1 MTSAIA
7 LLRSARAGS
16 PASVQYQPPDPCRYD
31 FFQGQPDPGAYP
43 VAELRAAFNAVF
55 DDEGITACKYQGAGG
70 RAEMAYGFVGLRE
83 EIARL
88 LNARDAV
95 VSGSRALDASN
106 VMVVNGSSQGLSLA
120 VSAFIDPGDGVIL
133 EQASFGAVL
142 GYLQQAGAE
151 VRTVPMDRDG
161 MDLDALVARLTELKA
176 AGHRVKL
183 VYTIATFQLPT
194 GSVLSLERRQR
205 LIALA
210 REWDFMI
217 LEDNCYYAFHFD
229 APPPPTLLAL
239 DLAQADGGGRVL
251 QSDSC
256 SKTIAPGLRIGWMA
270 GHPDALKALAAVR
283 QDLGVSQI
291 TTRALAR
298 YLASGSYAPNVE
310 HARLL
315 LKQKRDAGV
324 AALRKHC
331 GQWVTFD
338 TPPGGIYF
346 WLEMSEAI
354 DWPKVPAAAAA
365 EGIALRAG
373 ELFSNDP
380 RAERFVRLA
389 WAHMSIQDIEDGIA
403 LFGKVLARCAGK

>member
-1 MTSAIA
+1 MNTPATS
-7 LLRSARAGS
+7 LRSVRAKGI
-16 PASVQYQPPDPCRYD
+16 AGTAQYQPPDPCRYD
-31 FFQGQPDPGAYP
+31 FFQGQPDPAVYP

-55 DDEGITACKYQGAGG
+55 DKDGITACKYQGPGG
-70 RAEMAYGFVGLRE
+70 RAEMGYGFTGLRE
-83 EIARL
+83 EIAGL
-88 LNARDAV
+88 INARDAAA
-95 VSGSRALDASN
+95 GSRALAATN
-106 VMVVNGSSQGLSLA
+106 IMVVNGSSQGLGLA
-120 VSAFIDPGDGVIL
+120 VSAFIDAGDGVIL

-142 GYLQQAGAE
+142 GYLQQAGAV
-151 VRTVPMDRDG
+151 VRTVPLDRDG
-161 MDLDALVARLTELKA
+161 MDLDALVERLAELKA

-194 GSVLSLERRQR
+194 CSVLSLERRRR

-217 LEDNCYYAFHFD
+217 IEDNCYYAFHFD
-229 APPPPTLLAL
+229 AAPPPTLLTL
-239 DLAQADGGGRVL
+239 DRAQSDGGGRVL

-256 SKTIAPGLRIGWMA
+256 SKTVAPGLRIGWMA

-291 TTRALAR
+291 TARALAR
-298 YLASGSYAPNVE
+298 YLASGSYQPNVE
-310 HARLL
+310 KARLL

-324 AALRKHC
+324 AALQRHC
-331 GQWVTFD
+331 APWVTF
-338 TPPGGIYF
+338 TAPPGGIYF

-354 DWPKVPAAAAA
+354 DWPKVPGAAAA

-389 WAHMSIQDIEDGIA
+389 WAHMSIRDIEDGIA
-403 LFGKVLARCAGK
+403 LFGKVLVRCAKN